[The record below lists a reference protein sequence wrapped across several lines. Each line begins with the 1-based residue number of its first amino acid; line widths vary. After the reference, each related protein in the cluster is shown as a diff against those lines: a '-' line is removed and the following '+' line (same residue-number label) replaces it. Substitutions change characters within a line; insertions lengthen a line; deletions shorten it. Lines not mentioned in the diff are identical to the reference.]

1 MKFAVAN
8 GTVEGRIG
16 LLDGTGLAACA
27 GARVYLLLRPIE
39 LDPIKRKAMV
49 EAGAL
54 NPRLANLYLD
64 MVISAPE
71 TRDRLAYATT
81 RTDAEGGFTFAD
93 LPPDRWYYVTAQ
105 AFPSNAMVSW
115 QVGIYLRQGERVQVV
130 LTNTNAALPIYT
142 PPHVNITADE
152 AR

>member
-1 MKFAVAN
+1 MKLAVAN
-8 GTVEGRIG
+8 GTIEGQIG
-16 LLDGTGLAACA
+16 LLDGNGMAACA

-49 EAGAL
+49 ETGVL
-54 NPRLANLYLD
+54 NPRLANMYLD

-71 TRDRLAYATT
+71 TRQRLAYATT
-81 RTDAEGGFTFAD
+81 RTDGEGGFTFAD

-105 AFPSNAMVSW
+105 AFPSDAMVSW

-130 LTNTNAALPIYT
+130 LTNTNAALPVYT
-142 PPHVNITADE
+142 PPRVNITADE